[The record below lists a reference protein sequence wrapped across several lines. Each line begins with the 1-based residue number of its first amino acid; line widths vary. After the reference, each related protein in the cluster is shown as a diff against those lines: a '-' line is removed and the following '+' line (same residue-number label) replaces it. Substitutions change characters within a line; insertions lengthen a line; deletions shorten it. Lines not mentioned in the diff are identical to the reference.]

1 MLFVSSTVTA
11 EIVGTTL
18 DGTVSVIV
26 HVRVPV
32 SVPFTKLL
40 QVIVHTPLVAFGIWL
55 ASDKGGV
62 QDTEAPTF
70 VAIAPLVFPNQ

>member
-1 MLFVSSTVTA
+1 
-11 EIVGTTL
+11 
-18 DGTVSVIV
+18 
-26 HVRVPV
+26 V

-62 QDTEAPTF
+62 QETEAPTF

>member
-1 MLFVSSTVTA
+1 M
-11 EIVGTTL
+11 VGTTL

-55 ASDKGGV
+55 ASDRGGV
-62 QDTEAPTF
+62 QETDAPTF
-70 VAIAPLVFPNQ
+70 VAIAPLVLPNQ